1 MANPGPYPQMGPPM
15 GGPMQPMGPPMGPM
29 GMQQRRPVR
38 QGTSRVV
45 PVVVSA
51 GLAMGVFCGLLFG
64 LGTGKRSASAEPPKS
79 NGVKRVDDS
88 YTPESMANP
97 NVKIPDKNAP
107 KAGSN
112 AGVAATTGSGSA
124 ATTGSGSA
132 ATAAAGSAAGSA
144 EPAIKPTKL
153 IVEIKPEAAAA
164 TAKVFVDGKP
174 IEGTTTDI
182 TPDPGTTKKKVTV
195 LVKAPSYKDVEQ
207 EIEIEGDS
215 TTLKLEFTKT
225 GRATGQAAT
234 EGGTGATAGSSG
246 TTATSGTSG
255 GTTGA
260 SGGAAGHSGGSTGT
274 GGTSGNSGNTG
285 GGGNGGAGNGGG
297 GNGGGKAT
305 GGGKGSG
312 GKGKGKGSGG
322 LIDI

>member
-1 MANPGPYPQMGPPM
+1 M
-15 GGPMQPMGPPMGPM
+15 
-29 GMQQRRPVR
+29 R

-88 YTPESMANP
+88 FTPESMTNP

-112 AGVAATTGSGSA
+112 TGSAVAATSGSGSA
-124 ATTGSGSA
+124 AI
-132 ATAAAGSAAGSA
+132 AAAGSAAGSA
-144 EPAIKPTKL
+144 EPVIKPTKL

-174 IEGTTTDI
+174 IQGTTTDI
-182 TPDPGTTKKKVTV
+182 TPDPGTTKKKVKV
-195 LVKAPSYKDVEQ
+195 LVKASNFKDAEQ
-207 EIEIEGDS
+207 EIEVEGES
-215 TTLKLEFTKT
+215 TTLKLEFSKT
-225 GRATGQAAT
+225 GRATSSAAGT
-234 EGGTGATAGSSG
+234 EGGTGAAGGGG
-246 TTATSGTSG
+246 TTANSGTSGTGSTSGGTSSTGGGTTGHNGGNTGTSGTSG
-255 GTTGA
+255 
-260 SGGAAGHSGGSTGT
+260 
-274 GGTSGNSGNTG
+274 N
-285 GGGNGGAGNGGG
+285 GGNGGNGGGTGTG
-297 GNGGGKAT
+297 GNGGGKST
-305 GGGKGSG
+305 GGSKGSG
-312 GKGKGKGSGG
+312 GKAKGKGSGG

>member
-1 MANPGPYPQMGPPM
+1 M
-15 GGPMQPMGPPMGPM
+15 
-29 GMQQRRPVR
+29 R

-88 YTPESMANP
+88 FTPESMTNP

-112 AGVAATTGSGSA
+112 TGSAVAATTGSGSA
-124 ATTGSGSA
+124 AIA
-132 ATAAAGSAAGSA
+132 SAAGSA
-144 EPAIKPTKL
+144 EPVIKSTKL

-174 IEGTTTDI
+174 IQGTTTDI
-182 TPDPGTTKKKVTV
+182 TPDPGTTKKKVKV
-195 LVKAPSYKDVEQ
+195 LVKASNFKDAEQ
-207 EIEIEGDS
+207 EIEGES
-215 TTLKLEFTKT
+215 TTLKLEFSKT
-225 GRATGQAAT
+225 GRTTSPTAGT
-234 EGGTGATAGSSG
+234 EGGTGATAGSG
-246 TTATSGTSG
+246 TTATSGGTSGTGG
-255 GTTGA
+255 GTTGHT
-260 SGGAAGHSGGSTGT
+260 GGNSGSTGT
-274 GGTSGNSGNTG
+274 GGNSGNSGSTG
-285 GGGNGGAGNGGG
+285 AGGNGGSTGTG

-312 GKGKGKGSGG
+312 KGKGKGSGG